1 MNAMNLV
8 CGIVILISG
17 SALLFAGP
25 QVIMVPTTQTQVT
38 VLFNNETFVVGDIWE
53 RAVQLDERVLVNGT
67 VAVGSALTGEAS
79 DIMILIVDD
88 ANYQKWISH
97 GSPTYVLQ
105 KDVVN
110 GGSFSFTVPRSGVYH
125 LVFDNTNSAV
135 KKKIAVTVD
144 LERQVVVNLPD
155 DRIRYVAYGVLVIGA
170 IVAVVGIL
178 RKTEVPWA

>member
-1 MNAMNLV
+1 MNAMNFV
-8 CGIVILISG
+8 CGIVILVSG
-17 SALLFAGP
+17 AILLFAGP
-25 QVIMVPTTQTQVT
+25 QVIMLPTTQTQIT

-53 RAVQLDERVLVNGT
+53 RAVQLDEGVFVNGT

-79 DIMILIVDD
+79 DVMILVVDD

-110 GGSFSFTVPRSGVYH
+110 DGGFSFTVPGSGVYH
-125 LVFDNTNSAV
+125 FIFDNTNSPV
-135 KKKIAVTVD
+135 KKKIAMTVD
-144 LERQVVVNLPD
+144 LQRQVMVNLPD
-155 DRIRYVAYGVLVIGA
+155 ERIRYVAYGVLVIGA
-170 IVAVVGIL
+170 IVTVVGIL